1 MPNTTTPT
9 SALRALGVDTDTY
22 GPTVNTGGSPRYVEV
37 LGRALAEALR
47 ESNAETLV
55 VWSTPD
61 EAVLAQAVALQ
72 LGATVRR
79 ASEVEGILTLDE
91 PIAQGQRAALLAT
104 EWKGRWLEKLRQ
116 LVLGSGG
123 ELVAAA
129 AVVGSDALDA
139 VTGLAAV
146 ALVPAHEAKEL
157 LR

>member
-9 SALRALGVDTDTY
+9 SALRALGVDMDTY

-37 LGRALAEALR
+37 LGRAMAEALR
-47 ESNAETLV
+47 ESKAETLV
-55 VWSTPD
+55 VWNTPD
-61 EAVLAQAVALQ
+61 EAVLAHAVALQ

-91 PIAQGQRAALLAT
+91 PIAPDQRAALLAT
-104 EWKGRWLEKLRQ
+104 EWRGRWLTTLRQ

-139 VTGLAAV
+139 VTDLATA
-146 ALVPAHEAKEL
+146 ALVPAYEAKE
-157 LR
+157 RRR

>member
-37 LGRALAEALR
+37 LGGALAEALR

-61 EAVLAQAVALQ
+61 EAVLAHAVALQ

-91 PIAQGQRAALLAT
+91 PIAPGQRAALLAT
-104 EWKGRWLEKLRQ
+104 EWKGRWLTTLRQ

-139 VTGLAAV
+139 LPGLAKT

-157 LR
+157 RR

>member
-9 SALRALGVDTDTY
+9 SALRALGVGTDTY
-22 GPTVNTGGSPRYVEV
+22 GPTVNTGSSPRYVEV
-37 LGRALAEALR
+37 LGRALAEELR

-55 VWSTPD
+55 IWSTPD
-61 EAVLAQAVALQ
+61 EAVLAHAVALP
-72 LGATVRR
+72 LGATVRS

-91 PIAQGQRAALLAT
+91 PIAPGQRAALLAT
-104 EWKGRWLEKLRQ
+104 EWEGRWLAKLRQ

-129 AVVGSDALDA
+129 AVVGSEALGA
-139 VTGLAAV
+139 VTGLVTA
-146 ALVPAHEAKEL
+146 ALVPEHEAKEL

>member
-9 SALRALGVDTDTY
+9 SALRALGVDMDTY

-37 LGRALAEALR
+37 LGRAMAEALR
-47 ESNAETLV
+47 ESKAETLV
-55 VWSTPD
+55 VWNTPD
-61 EAVLAQAVALQ
+61 EAVLAHAVALQ

-91 PIAQGQRAALLAT
+91 PIAPDQRAALLAT
-104 EWKGRWLEKLRQ
+104 EWRGRWLTILRQ

-139 VTGLAAV
+139 VTDLATA
-146 ALVPAHEAKEL
+146 ALVPAYEAKE
-157 LR
+157 RRR